1 MTPNVKYYKIVL
13 LKNFLEKTHQARMQL
28 FDELAIHAIDPVIY
42 KRRFRMLTHLN
53 QYEQQIIKKIQN
65 FDTSDVNDLTI
76 TPLAQ
81 GLYNILNKSA

>member
-13 LKNFLEKTHQARMQL
+13 LKDFLEKTHQARMHL

-42 KRRFRMLTHLN
+42 KRRFRMLSQLN
-53 QYEQQIIKKIQN
+53 QYEEQIIKKIQN
-65 FDTSDVNDLTI
+65 FDTVDVDDLTI
-76 TPLAQ
+76 SPLVQ